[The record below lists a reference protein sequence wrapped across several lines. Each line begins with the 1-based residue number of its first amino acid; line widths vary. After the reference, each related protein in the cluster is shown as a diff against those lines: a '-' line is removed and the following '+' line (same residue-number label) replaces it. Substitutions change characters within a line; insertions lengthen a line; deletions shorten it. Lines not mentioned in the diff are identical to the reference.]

1 MSTPARND
9 ITKDLI
15 KTKVSNEQ
23 YRQGWDRIFSKQTP
37 ETASHVSELAEKP
50 PEKKEEGD

>member
-23 YRQGWDRIFSKQTP
+23 YRQGWDRIFSKRTP
-37 ETASHVSELAEKP
+37 ETASNVSELAEKP
-50 PEKKEEGD
+50 PEEKEEGG

>member
-23 YRQGWDRIFSKQTP
+23 YRQGWDRIFSKRTP
-37 ETASHVSELAEKP
+37 ETSSHVSEVTEKP
-50 PEKKEEGD
+50 REEKEKDV